1 MVNSGLKETAI
12 GVVGDGI
19 KQAVE
24 NEAETASAS
33 VLASN
38 PAEILNI
45 VSSGSETEE
54 TVYSYD
60 ANGNQVTKT
69 TSEKTETYTYD
80 GLNQLVGFTDG
91 DTAASYAYNVSG
103 LRIEKTV
110 DGETINHVWDGS
122 KQIVA
127 DIVDNDFYEAD
138 CYLRGTNLVAKYNYC
153 NGVKSEYTYYT
164 QNAHG
169 DVVNLT
175 DETGAVTKSYTYDAF
190 GVEQNIDDSDTNAFR
205 YCGEYFDAETGTVY
219 LRARYYDPSIGR
231 FISRDS
237 YAGKN
242 EEPLSLN
249 RYTYC
254 HNNPIIGTDPS
265 GHVLVIDDIIYIAIA
280 VLLVADIA
288 LLSYSA
294 STSYGNS
301 FSDPFSVPNFNEPWA
316 LPGDD
321 VLDPPISF
329 AVPDVADIPQ
339 DQAIDDAKV
348 KEDTVSQKKSYSV
361 YKLVDDDNVVQY
373 VGRTSN
379 IAKTEYRHSQNPY
392 RKDFDLQV
400 IHSGLSYEQCRGLEQ
415 YYITFYGTLNKLNSA
430 NNQINGVSMRNK
442 KRYETYMKAAG
453 EYITQ
458 VNSGD

>member
-1 MVNSGLKETAI
+1 MVNSGLKEAAI

-24 NEAETASAS
+24 SEAETASVNA
-33 VLASN
+33 LANN
-38 PAEILNI
+38 PAELLNT

-60 ANGNQVTKT
+60 ANGNQITKT

-80 GLNQLVGFTDG
+80 GLNQLIGFADG
-91 DTAASYAYNVSG
+91 DIAASYAYNVSG

-122 KQIVA
+122 QQIIA
-127 DIVDNDFYEAD
+127 DVVDNDFYEAD

-242 EEPLSLN
+242 EDPLSLN

-254 HNNPIIGTDPS
+254 HNNSIYYNDKSGNAVETVVDVAGLAYDSYEFAKDPS
-265 GHVLVIDDIIYIAIA
+265 LVNGLFWVWSAASIIIPFIPGSYVARGVSTGTKLISGAGDIYQTANRLENASTVAETVVSTAKASENVIDSANDIKTVLSSEELVEIVNGSTNTLSSGRTMMNPQSINFSQATVSSNVNKYTQDMINGNWTWNDDNIIRIINHNDQL
-280 VLLVADIA
+280 VLLMAI
-288 LLSYSA
+288 LL
-294 STSYGNS
+294 
-301 FSDPFSVPNFNEPWA
+301 
-316 LPGDD
+316 
-321 VLDPPISF
+321 
-329 AVPDVADIPQ
+329 
-339 DQAIDDAKV
+339 QAM
-348 KEDTVSQKKSYSV
+348 
-361 YKLVDDDNVVQY
+361 
-373 VGRTSN
+373 R
-379 IAKTEYRHSQNPY
+379 
-392 RKDFDLQV
+392 
-400 IHSGLSYEQCRGLEQ
+400 
-415 YYITFYGTLNKLNSA
+415 IT
-430 NNQINGVSMRNK
+430 
-442 KRYETYMKAAG
+442 
-453 EYITQ
+453 
-458 VNSGD
+458 